1 MKAAE
6 ILEAVDRAYGGAYMM
21 IRETGIVCNGGRMDA
36 LLVPWSP
43 AAHSMVKLTDRW
55 FWERPRL
62 IGVEVKVTR
71 ADFLKGL
78 KSGQYERYDSLVS
91 GLYLA
96 VPRPDHPVRKFREK
110 ERVCRLSEVPEG
122 VGLLTVSQLYPHRC
136 RCARNPKLSDVKFP
150 PDVPWRLLFEARRQ
164 FVHFRRRE
172 WRHDIE
178 TNERIGHALSKAVA
192 TLRRE
197 IRKGMESSE

>member
-6 ILEAVDRAYGGAYMM
+6 ILEAVDKAYGGAYMM

-43 AAHSMVKLTDRW
+43 VAHSMQKLTDRW

-96 VPRPDHPVRKFREK
+96 VPRGDHPVPKFRQK
-110 ERVCRLSEVPEG
+110 VCKLAEVPKG
-122 VGLLTVSQLYPHRC
+122 VGLLTVSQKYPHAC
-136 RCARNPKLSDVKFP
+136 RCARNPKLADVTFP
-150 PDVPWRLLFEARRQ
+150 ADVPWRLLFEARRQ
-164 FVHFRRRE
+164 WLEDFRRARRE
-172 WRHDIE
+172 DNRTDK
-178 TNERIGHALSKAVA
+178 RIGHAVSKAVA
-192 TLRRE
+192 V
-197 IRKGMESSE
+197 IRNAMRKEVKG